1 MNFLLKNNM
10 TTRLTHRAARWLLGG
25 CAGVGCLWLALSATA
40 ALPASWQ
47 HYQTFEV
54 TAPGLVKLS
63 LPAAT
68 LDAARSGLEDLRLY
82 DEAGNEVPYCIERP
96 VATGKRIQN
105 AKSFS
110 TSLNSSATVIL
121 LETGLAQPLDG
132 VTLET
137 PARGFIKPVRVEGSA
152 DGHTWQTIAQGRP
165 IFRQADG
172 VEQLYLPLPVGTW
185 AWLRL
190 TVDDQRMA
198 ALPFTGARLHAAV
211 AEAVP
216 MESQLVTIA
225 ERDENPGE
233 TRLTLSL
240 GAANL
245 EVTSVNLETD
255 EPLFTRPVTLAVPQ
269 ISEAAIREQTV
280 GQGVIYR
287 VALEGQPVSARL
299 AVPLD
304 RVVPTRELIVRIRND
319 DSPPLPVNAVRIE
332 RRPVYLVFLARQPG
346 KLYLLT
352 GNAACPA
359 PRYDLAALGANLKS
373 AAQLPM
379 TLPALSDN
387 PAFQAP
393 ETLAGV
399 ELSGAPLDT
408 AAWKYRKPVSIARGG
423 VQQLELDQEVLAAM
437 NYGGADLRLM
447 LGSNQVPY
455 LVQQPSIS
463 RTLAPEVTLVNDPK
477 KPHLSRWQLKL
488 PRAGL
493 PLNRLSCTAPTAL
506 FQRSLSLYEELTDSR
521 GDKYRHSL
529 GSAMWTQTPQRKVRE
544 WSMTLESAPQSDT
557 VYLETDNGDN
567 PAITLEKFTFAYP
580 VTRLVFKAR
589 AGAALSLY
597 YGNPAVSAPNY
608 DLGLVAGELLSAS
621 KVSASLAA
629 EQPLKPSARSAS
641 VPGSGSLIFWVVLAV
656 VGVGLLVIISRLLP
670 KTPIEPTDG
679 FGGK

>member
-1 MNFLLKNNM
+1 MSFLLKNNM
-10 TTRLTHRAARWLLGG
+10 MTPLTNCPARWWLG
-25 CAGVGCLWLALSATA
+25 CAVGLAWLCLALSARA
-40 ALPASWQ
+40 ALPAGWQ

-68 LDAARSGLEDLRLY
+68 LDAARPALEDLRLY
-82 DEAGNEVPYCIERP
+82 DEAGNEVPYCIDRP

-110 TSLNSSATVIL
+110 TSLTSSATVIL

-132 VTLET
+132 VTLVT
-137 PARGFIKPVRVEGSA
+137 PARSFIKPVRVEGST

-165 IFRQADG
+165 IFRQTDG

-190 TVDDQRMA
+190 TVDDQRMG

-233 TRLTLSL
+233 TRLTLNL

-245 EVTSVNLETD
+245 EVTSVNFETD
-255 EPLFTRPVTLAVPQ
+255 EPLFTRPMTLAVPQ
-269 ISEAAIREQTV
+269 LSEAAIREQAV

-287 VALEGQPVSARL
+287 VALEGQPVSAHL

-304 RVVPTRELIVRIRND
+304 QVVPTRELIVRIRND

-346 KLYLLT
+346 KLNLLT

-359 PRYDLAALGANLKS
+359 PRYDLAALGADLKS
-373 AAQLPM
+373 ATLLPL
-379 TLPALSDN
+379 TLPSLADN
-387 PAFQAP
+387 PAFQLP

-399 ELSGAPLDT
+399 ELAGAPLDT
-408 AAWKYRKPVSIARGG
+408 AAWKYRKPVSLARSG

-437 NYGGADLRLM
+437 NYGSADLRLM
-447 LGSNQVPY
+447 QGGNQVPY
-455 LVQQPSIS
+455 LTQQPSIS
-463 RTLAPEVTLVNDPK
+463 RALAPVVTLVNDAK
-477 KPHLSRWQLKL
+477 NPHLSRWQLKL

-493 PLNRLSCTAPTAL
+493 PLNRLNCTSSTSL
-506 FQRSLSLYEELTDSR
+506 FQRSLFLYEELTDAR

-529 GSAMWTQTPQRKVRE
+529 GSATWTQTPQRKVRE
-544 WSMTLESAPQSDT
+544 WSLPLEAAPQSDT

-567 PAITLEKFTFAYP
+567 PEISLEKFSFMYP

-589 AGAALSLY
+589 AGAELALY
-597 YGNPAVSAPNY
+597 YGNPAASAPQY
-608 DLGLVAGELLSAS
+608 DLGLVAGELLSAA
-621 KVSASLAA
+621 KVSASLAP
-629 EQPLKPSARSAS
+629 EQPLKPATRSVS
-641 VPGSGSLIFWVVLAV
+641 MVSGSGSLIFWVILAV
-656 VGVGLLVIISRLLP
+656 VVVGLLVIISRLLP
-670 KTPIEPTDG
+670 KVPAADE
-679 FGGK
+679 